1 MSKTTLLIDGDILAY
16 RAAASAE
23 HEIRWDDNLW
33 TLHSDL
39 RDAQRI
45 FYEQM
50 QQVEDALQHDRVI
63 IALSPEKN
71 FRYRIWPQYKANR
84 VDKRRPMCLA
94 ALKEWIEDEYET
106 FKRPDIEADDV
117 LGILAT
123 SPYIVRGRKC
133 IVSVDK
139 DFRGVPCEYY
149 NLNTE
154 ELVEITEP
162 QADQWHMLQTLMGD
176 AADGYPGCP
185 KCGPKT
191 AEKIL
196 NDAQTYETMWP
207 LVVQAYEKQGLG
219 EEYALTMARL
229 ARICR
234 RGDYDFKKK
243 EVILWTPPT
252 NSLK

>member
-1 MSKTTLLIDGDILAY
+1 MKTTLLIDGDILAY
-16 RAAASAE
+16 KASASAE

-50 QQVEDALQHDRVI
+50 EQIEDVLPHDRVI
-63 IALSPEKN
+63 LAFSPKKN
-71 FRYRIWPQYKANR
+71 FRYRIWPQYKVNR
-84 VDKRRPMCLA
+84 ADKRRPMCLD
-94 ALKEWIEDEYET
+94 ALREWVLGEYEV
-106 FKRPDIEADDV
+106 FIRPDIEADDV

-123 SPYIVRGRKC
+123 SPYIVRGRKV

-139 DFRGVPCEYY
+139 DFKGVPCEFY
-149 NLNTE
+149 NLNADELTE
-154 ELVEITEP
+154 VTEP
-162 QADQWHMLQTLMGD
+162 SADYWHMVQTLTGD

-185 KCGPKT
+185 KVGPKT
-191 AEKIL
+191 AQKIL
-196 NDAQTYETMWP
+196 DNATGYAQFWP
-207 LVVQAYEKQGLG
+207 LVVQTYEKQGYG

-234 RGDYDFKKK
+234 RDDYDFTKK
-243 EVILWTPPT
+243 EVILWEPPKK
-252 NSLK
+252 L